1 MFVMPFLLVLILT
14 VVQDSAFRRINENII
29 TMLIVDHDRSDASKH
44 LVELLHESGMFIIEE
59 DSSPAAGE
67 VKEALIKRNKL
78 TALYIPPDYAEK
90 LLDKSNYITD
100 IMLAELMHEQTPAN
114 DAELIMPALS
124 FYHDPVLQE
133 TYSYTI
139 NNVITA
145 YQNLVEYALMMDVLY
160 SQMGFDEKPDDLIAA
175 MMDKQVTINRKP
187 ASKGNIN
194 PNSTQHNVP
203 AWTIFAMFFMV
214 VSLGNRVVKERLSGI
229 FLRIRTIP
237 VNFTLIYGS
246 KMIVYVAVALLQL
259 SLIFSV
265 GVLLFPLINLPQLVL
280 PNDIPA
286 LFVVALISALAAV
299 SYALMIGALAKTQEQ
314 ANGVGAISIIIFAAL
329 GGILVPIF
337 VMPDYMQFISK
348 FSPLHWC
355 LEGFYYLFL
364 KGGDRLELART
375 MLPLLLFI
383 LVCQLVTYVKLKQER
398 VF

>member
-29 TMLIVDHDRSDASKH
+29 TMLIVDHDQSTASQH

-59 DSSPAAGE
+59 DSSPQADEMKE
-67 VKEALIKRNKL
+67 VLLKRNKL
-78 TALYIPPDYAEK
+78 TALYIPADYTEK
-90 LLDKSNYITD
+90 LLGKSTHITE
-100 IMLAELMHEQTPAN
+100 IMLAELMMEQPPEN
-114 DAELIMPALS
+114 DEKMQMPELA

-139 NNVITA
+139 NNVIAA
-145 YQNLVEYALMMDVLY
+145 YQNLVEYALMLDVLY
-160 SQMGFDEKPDDLIAA
+160 NQMGFDEKPDDLVAA
-175 MMDKQVTINRKP
+175 MMDNQVSISRNP
-187 ASKGNIN
+187 ASKANIN

-246 KMIVYVAVALLQL
+246 KMIVYVAVAMLQL

-265 GVLLFPLINLPQLVL
+265 GVLLFPVIGLPKLVL
-280 PNDIPA
+280 PDDIPA
-286 LFVVALISALAAV
+286 LFVVALITALSAV
-299 SYALMIGALAKTQEQ
+299 SYALMIGALARTQEQ

-355 LEGFYYLFL
+355 LEGFYFLFL
-364 KGGDRLELART
+364 KGGSRLELAAT
-375 MLPLLLFI
+375 MLPLVFFI
-383 LVCQLVTYVKLKQER
+383 VVCQLATYIKLKQER